1 MIPKSRSQPH
11 NKPGGLPLRDTEGRP
26 SLLPIIGIPMSDLS
40 IELHWQRTTPVFAT
54 GTYSNSHIVQMNR
67 LHEIDVDSAPD
78 WGGDPAHTNPEQA
91 LASALSSCH
100 MMTFLAL
107 AAKAGWPVASYH
119 DYAEAHL
126 GKNLKGQMSVTRIDL
141 HPVVRFDTGFAVK
154 DEDLAQMQD
163 RAHRYCFIANT
174 LVESVEINIR

>member
-1 MIPKSRSQPH
+1 
-11 NKPGGLPLRDTEGRP
+11 
-26 SLLPIIGIPMSDLS
+26 MSDLA
-40 IELHWQRTTPVFAT
+40 IELHWQRVTPVLQT
-54 GTYSNSHIVQMNR
+54 GAYSNEHTVQYNNR
-67 LHEIDVDSAPD
+67 YDLLVDSAPD
-78 WGGDPAHTNPEQA
+78 WGGNPDNTNPEQA

-126 GKNLKGQMSVTRIDL
+126 GKNPKGQMSVTRIDL
-141 HPVVRFDTGFAVK
+141 HPVVRFDTGFSVSDK
-154 DEDLAQMQD
+154 ELAQMQD

-174 LVESVEINIR
+174 LADSVEINIL

>member
-1 MIPKSRSQPH
+1 
-11 NKPGGLPLRDTEGRP
+11 
-26 SLLPIIGIPMSDLS
+26 MSDLS
-40 IELHWQRTTPVFAT
+40 IELHWQRAEPVLHT
-54 GTYSNSHIVQMNR
+54 GQYSNAHTVQFNR
-67 LHEIDVDSAPD
+67 HHDVQVDAAPD

-119 DYAEAHL
+119 DYAVAHL
-126 GKNLKGQMSVTRIDL
+126 GKNPKGQMSVTRIDL
-141 HPVVRFDTGFAVK
+141 HPVVRFDTGFAVN
-154 DEDLAQMQD
+154 DATMAEMQD

-174 LVESVEINIR
+174 LAESVEINIL

>member
-1 MIPKSRSQPH
+1 
-11 NKPGGLPLRDTEGRP
+11 
-26 SLLPIIGIPMSDLS
+26 MSDLA
-40 IELHWQRTTPVFAT
+40 IELHWQRASSVLQT
-54 GTYSNSHIVQMNR
+54 GAYSNEHTVQYNNR
-67 LHEIDVDSAPD
+67 YDLPVDSAPD
-78 WGGDPAHTNPEQA
+78 WGGNPDSTNPEQA

-126 GKNLKGQMSVTRIDL
+126 GKNPKGQMSVTRINL
-141 HPVVRFDTGFAVK
+141 HPVVRFDTGFSVS
-154 DEDLAQMQD
+154 DEELAQMQD

-174 LVESVEINIR
+174 LADSVEINIL